1 LLERQVAQLHGGDLR
16 GDHVLRL
23 RLGAIPISD
32 ATTAPAARQR
42 VDLLR
47 ARQCNMATAAAGSV
61 GGRLSVTRN
70 AWLRPTQGA
79 GSFPDA
85 TAAGRPGTVCDH
97 AFRLPEGNGLDT
109 ALVIVDDEADIVE
122 TLQLLLEMDGYTV
135 FSAVTAEAALAL
147 VEEHRPVGVI
157 LDLGMPV
164 IDGLELARRLRER
177 HGPDLPL
184 VAVTGWSDERKLD
197 EAELAG
203 VDFVLVKPIDAEALR
218 KIFPPSTP

>member
-1 LLERQVAQLHGGDLR
+1 
-16 GDHVLRL
+16 
-23 RLGAIPISD
+23 
-32 ATTAPAARQR
+32 
-42 VDLLR
+42 
-47 ARQCNMATAAAGSV
+47 M
-61 GGRLSVTRN
+61 
-70 AWLRPTQGA
+70 
-79 GSFPDA
+79 
-85 TAAGRPGTVCDH
+85 
-97 AFRLPEGNGLDT
+97 DT
-109 ALVIVDDEADIVE
+109 ALVIVDDEADMVE

>member
-1 LLERQVAQLHGGDLR
+1 MGDR
-16 GDHVLRL
+16 RCGFGR
-23 RLGAIPISD
+23 
-32 ATTAPAARQR
+32 
-42 VDLLR
+42 
-47 ARQCNMATAAAGSV
+47 
-61 GGRLSVTRN
+61 GRLSVTRN
-70 AWLRPTQGA
+70 AWPHPARGA

-85 TAAGRPGTVCDH
+85 ASAAQPGTVCDH
-97 AFRLPEGNGLDT
+97 ACRYPEVNGLDT
-109 ALVIVDDEADIVE
+109 ALVIVDDEADVVE
-122 TLQLLLEMDGYTV
+122 TLRILLEMDGYTV

-147 VEEHRPVGVI
+147 VEQHRPVGVI

-203 VDFVLVKPIDAEALR
+203 VDYVLVKPIDPEALR
-218 KIFPPSTP
+218 KLFPPSPS

>member
-1 LLERQVAQLHGGDLR
+1 MR
-16 GDHVLRL
+16 
-23 RLGAIPISD
+23 II
-32 ATTAPAARQR
+32 
-42 VDLLR
+42 R
-47 ARQCNMATAAAGSV
+47 ARPHIAAES
-61 GGRLSVTRN
+61 
-70 AWLRPTQGA
+70 
-79 GSFPDA
+79 
-85 TAAGRPGTVCDH
+85 
-97 AFRLPEGNGLDT
+97 
-109 ALVIVDDEADIVE
+109 LVIVDDEPDVADALKV
-122 TLQLLLEMDGYTV
+122 LLELDGYIVHAATC
-135 FSAVTAEAALAL
+135 ADTALAL
-147 VEEHRPVGVI
+147 VARHQPAAVI